1 MDILTEDNFKHIN
14 NLLDST
20 CVFVDDI
27 RVNTTFILNK
37 SKTYLNICNS
47 IKLYS
52 MCINIHN
59 IDNIILYKYYNKN
72 EYREDHTLNGYYLNY
87 KNNILIYAYLYN
99 FYTTGKEIFIYSYNL
114 ITKKHCSIK
123 EYNSKFKTIIT
134 NNNSYRKYYSIKNN
148 VLVKISIGNYACNI
162 KLYYRNYNIFFI
174 KINFCIKN
182 IQKLDLLM
190 NNKMNICLI
199 FVLWFIYMSRILMF
213 IRDLFICIIELVEA
227 YLYVL

>member
-59 IDNIILYKYYNKN
+59 IDDIIFYKYYNKN
-72 EYREDHTLNGYYLNY
+72 ENIDDSTMNGYYLNY

-99 FYTTGKEIFIYSYNL
+99 FYNL
-114 ITKKHCSIK
+114 ITKNHYSIK

-148 VLVKISIGNYACNI
+148 VLVQISICNYACIIN
-162 KLYYRNYNIFFI
+162 LYYRNYNIFFI
-174 KINFCIKN
+174 KIKNYTYIKNN

-190 NNKMNICLI
+190 NNKINICLI
-199 FVLWFIYMSRILMF
+199 FGLYNIWILKCLC
-213 IRDLFICIIELVEA
+213 LFA
-227 YLYVL
+227 TYLYVL